1 MNVAYFN
8 KSASIHFETIDEEI
22 LTERLSEIDIL
33 SVENPRSDN
42 EKKQLLEKISGLQS
56 TL

>member
-33 SVENPRSDN
+33 SIEN
-42 EKKQLLEKISGLQS
+42 
-56 TL
+56 